1 MINASICT
9 IGDEI
14 LIGQIVDTNS
24 SLIARSIGTLG
35 IRTARMLSI
44 ADNREEII
52 SVLSEEL
59 ASNDIVFTT
68 GGLGPTKDDVT
79 KQALMQLSGSGKLVE
94 NKAQAAII
102 KELLASRGRLDR
114 LDINKTQA
122 YVPDNCEVIV
132 NRYGT
137 APIMVFRISPERFG
151 HPVTLY
157 SMPGVPFETED
168 AIPDVLADITE
179 HQGISAISHGNIMTY
194 GIAESA
200 LSKKIEKWENSLPQ
214 DMHLAYLPDPK
225 RGVKLRLSIYDGD
238 DNENEGRIKSKF
250 KELVPILGDNIY
262 SFEEDSLEHVLGTL
276 LRKSGKTLSAAE
288 SCTGGE
294 ISHMITSI
302 PGSSDYYFG
311 SVTSYAIPIK
321 EKILGVAESTIKEN
335 GVVSSQVAAEM
346 AEGVRKIM
354 GSDYSVA
361 TTGFAGPGGGDERYP
376 EGTVWVGA
384 SSKHG
389 TETMKF
395 EYHNDRERNIERFAA
410 SALFFLLNKVR
421 KEIQ

>member
-1 MINASICT
+1 
-9 IGDEI
+9 
-14 LIGQIVDTNS
+14 
-24 SLIARSIGTLG
+24 
-35 IRTARMLSI
+35 
-44 ADNREEII
+44 
-52 SVLSEEL
+52 
-59 ASNDIVFTT
+59 
-68 GGLGPTKDDVT
+68 
-79 KQALMQLSGSGKLVE
+79 
-94 NKAQAAII
+94 
-102 KELLASRGRLDR
+102 
-114 LDINKTQA
+114 
-122 YVPDNCEVIV
+122 
-132 NRYGT
+132 
-137 APIMVFRISPERFG
+137 
-151 HPVTLY
+151 
-157 SMPGVPFETED
+157 
-168 AIPDVLADITE
+168 
-179 HQGISAISHGNIMTY
+179 MTY

-200 LSKKIEKWENSLPQ
+200 LSKKIENWEDSLPS

-225 RGVKLRLSIYDGD
+225 RGVKLRLSVYGGD
-238 DNENEGRIKSKF
+238 DLENDGRIKSKF

-302 PGSSDYYFG
+302 PGSSDYYLG

-354 GSDYSVA
+354 GSDYSVS

-376 EGTVWVGA
+376 EGTVWLAA
-384 SSKHG
+384 SSEHG

-410 SALFFLLNKVR
+410 SALFFLLNKVK
-421 KEIQ
+421 KEIQY